1 MVSCAILFPSKF
13 AAEQIKTHRRHPS
26 LYINP
31 KFVLTQISSQ
41 KHIAKGKD
49 LIEASMELESL
60 KSAGENLN
68 AELKAYSVRLESLRE
83 KIEGAAR
90 LHHLLALKL
99 NEDDIQKEMQKLA
112 EKIGLSSL
120 MQGSHTR
127 SCNINQPKKVTGKM
141 TITTTTITTSTPK
154 KEREMTCDSHGD
166 SLLISTSILPS
177 IEESPEKK
185 LENNVTKACHK
196 DDDVD
201 DDDDDEVETSKL
213 VDSGLETTF
222 DESFELKDEKLLRA
236 CSCQSIADD
245 ATLAC
250 DNSQHDHDDEADLD
264 DYDTSENITSIS
276 LDEPNKSESLGNS
289 TSGPLQANA
298 HLYCHASNLQLDLD
312 DSSIDQKTQ
321 K

>member
-1 MVSCAILFPSKF
+1 M
-13 AAEQIKTHRRHPS
+13 
-26 LYINP
+26 
-31 KFVLTQISSQ
+31 
-41 KHIAKGKD
+41 
-49 LIEASMELESL
+49 IEASTELDTL

-68 AELKAYSVRLESLRE
+68 SVLKAYSVRLEALRE

-112 EKIGLSSL
+112 DKIGLSSL
-120 MQGSHTR
+120 MQSIK
-127 SCNINQPKKVTGKM
+127 SKKATTGKM

-154 KEREMTCDSHGD
+154 KEREMMCDSSYGD
-166 SLLISTSILPS
+166 SLLIASSMLPS

-185 LENNVTKACHK
+185 LENNVTK
-196 DDDVD
+196 VD
-201 DDDDDEVETSKL
+201 DNDDSTSSKL
-213 VDSGLETTF
+213 VDDSGLGTLADVSF
-222 DESFELKDEKLLRA
+222 DEMKDGKLLRA
-236 CSCQSIADD
+236 CSCQSIVDD

-250 DNSQHDHDDEADLD
+250 DNSQHDHDDADLD

-276 LDEPNKSESLGNS
+276 LDEPKSESLS
-289 TSGPLQANA
+289 IAPVPLQANA

-312 DSSIDQKTQ
+312 DNSIDQKTQ

>member
-1 MVSCAILFPSKF
+1 
-13 AAEQIKTHRRHPS
+13 
-26 LYINP
+26 
-31 KFVLTQISSQ
+31 
-41 KHIAKGKD
+41 
-49 LIEASMELESL
+49 LIEAAMELETL
-60 KSAGENLN
+60 KSAGEHLN
-68 AELKAYSVRLESLRE
+68 EELKAYSVRLESLRE

-112 EKIGLSSL
+112 EKIGLSSF
-120 MQGSHTR
+120 MQNFR
-127 SCNINQPKKVTGKM
+127 SATCNINQQKKVTGKM

-154 KEREMTCDSHGD
+154 KEREMTCDSSHGD

-185 LENNVTKACHK
+185 LENNVTKACQEEAE
-196 DDDVD
+196 D
-201 DDDDDEVETSKL
+201 DDDDDDDDVETSKL
-213 VDSGLETTF
+213 VDSGLDTF
-222 DESFELKDEKLLRA
+222 DESFEMKDEKLLRA

-250 DNSQHDHDDEADLD
+250 DDNSQHGDDLD
-264 DYDTSENITSIS
+264 EYDTSENITSIS
-276 LDEPNKSESLGNS
+276 LDESNNKSESNNNM
-289 TSGPLQANA
+289 SGPLQANA

>member
-1 MVSCAILFPSKF
+1 
-13 AAEQIKTHRRHPS
+13 
-26 LYINP
+26 
-31 KFVLTQISSQ
+31 
-41 KHIAKGKD
+41 
-49 LIEASMELESL
+49 MELATL
-60 KSAGENLN
+60 KDAGENLN
-68 AELKAYSVRLESLRE
+68 SELKSYSIRLESLRE

-120 MQGSHTR
+120 MQSFK
-127 SCNINQPKKVTGKM
+127 SCNINQAKKVKGKM

-154 KEREMTCDSHGD
+154 KEKEITCDSFGD

-185 LENNVTKACHK
+185 LNNNVTKVCK
-196 DDDVD
+196 EEEDN
-201 DDDDDEVETSKL
+201 DEAETSKL
-213 VDSGLETTF
+213 IDSGLETF
-222 DESFELKDEKLLRA
+222 DESFEMKDEKLLRA

-250 DNSQHDHDDEADLD
+250 DNSQHDHDDADLD

-276 LDEPNKSESLGNS
+276 LDEPNKSESLNNIAPV
-289 TSGPLQANA
+289 PLQANA